1 MRLLVE
7 MLSHPSGRV
16 CGEQTNLWLS
26 FLRDPQISSASTAI
40 APFFREVLLAYM
52 AHTTRIR
59 WSDVEEGI
67 HPFCALLESSWDDA
81 EAYELWLIEL
91 RSKTSFL
98 FKSIAYYDPV
108 LAASTINAKIQEL
121 IATRGNGEPRDH
133 IDPRTNRL
141 TEISEAYLEF
151 EGVQPAFDNIL
162 HGIPDWALMEKG
174 SASVGGLSV
183 EKTTEVK
190 FTVWIDKS

>member
-1 MRLLVE
+1 MRLLVD

-26 FLRDPQISSASTAI
+26 FLRDPQIASTSTTI
-40 APFFREVLLAYM
+40 NPFFREVLLAFM
-52 AHTTRIR
+52 AHTVRIR
-59 WSDVEEGI
+59 WSDVEDGV
-67 HPFCALLESSWDDA
+67 HPLSDLLQSSWDDA
-81 EAYELWLIEL
+81 EAYELWLMEL

-98 FKSIAYYDPV
+98 FKSIAYYDPL

-133 IDPRTNRL
+133 TDPSTRRL
-141 TEISEAYLEF
+141 TEISLAYIEF
-151 EGVQPAFDNIL
+151 EGIQPAFDNIL
-162 HGIPDWALMEKG
+162 PGIPDWALTETG
-174 SASVGGLSV
+174 PASVGGRSV

-190 FTVWIDKS
+190 LIP